1 MGQKLCNFA
10 LFSDLFTRDI
20 LFIFLSESIEML
32 MKEKN
37 VSDFAVNM
45 FVCLCTSEKIIRS

>member
-20 LFIFLSESIEML
+20 LFIFLSESTEML